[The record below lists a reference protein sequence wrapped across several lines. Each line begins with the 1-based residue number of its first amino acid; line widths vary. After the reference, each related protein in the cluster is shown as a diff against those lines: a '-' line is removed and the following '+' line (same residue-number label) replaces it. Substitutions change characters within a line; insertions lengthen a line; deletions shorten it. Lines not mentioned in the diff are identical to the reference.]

1 MALTSCAIITSCTKK
16 EVIANLGQSKIRV
29 INASP
34 DNSVVTF
41 FVNDTLKTPQALSF
55 SVGTGYLNTSAGT
68 REVYTKVSGNEINH
82 SRTKFFF
89 QNGKNYTIF
98 IGGKISKDSLIYIS
112 TEDRLTV
119 SLTNKAKVRLINIS
133 PNSTSLEAVFSA
145 QLTDSLANF
154 SNLSFRSGSLYSEF
168 NPGTYIL
175 KIRKSGQKTA
185 LYNGSNLNIAAG
197 KIYTIWVKGLVNGTG
212 NFNISA
218 GMLSDN

>member
-1 MALTSCAIITSCTKK
+1 MITSCTKK
-16 EVIANLGQSKIRV
+16 EVIADLGQAKIRV

-34 DNSVVTF
+34 DNSVVSF

-55 SVGTGYLNTSAGT
+55 SAGTGYLNTSAGT
-68 REVYTKVSGNEINH
+68 RQVFTKVAGNEVNH
-82 SRTKFFF
+82 SRTNFFF

-98 IGGKISKDSLIYIS
+98 IGGKISKDSLIYVS
-112 TEDRLTV
+112 TEDNLAV

-133 PNSTSLEAVFSA
+133 PNSSSLDAVFTTR
-145 QLTDSLANF
+145 LTDSIANF

-168 NPGTYIL
+168 IPGTYII

-185 LYNGSNLNIAAG
+185 LVNGSNLNISAG

-218 GMLSDN
+218 SILEDQ